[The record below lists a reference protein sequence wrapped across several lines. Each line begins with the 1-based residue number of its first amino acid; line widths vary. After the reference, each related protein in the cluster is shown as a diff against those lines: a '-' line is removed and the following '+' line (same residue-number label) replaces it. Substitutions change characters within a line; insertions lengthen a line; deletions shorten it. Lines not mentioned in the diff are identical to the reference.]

1 MYFTKMQGC
10 GNDYLLVDAVRQKI
24 PKEGRKGMAVKLSD
38 RHFGVG
44 ADGLIFIQ
52 GGEKAPYEMEM
63 YNADGS
69 RGEMCGNGIRCVG
82 KYLRDHGMAS
92 GRLMRIES
100 MGKVYELESLKAAS
114 EGSEKNKISKED
126 FFRVE
131 MGAPVFL
138 SGEETEIAGYQWTT
152 VSIGNPHA
160 VVLLSDHDPW
170 KVEIIGPLVENAPC
184 FPDRINAEFVRVRSE
199 SMIEMRVWERGSK
212 ETLSCG
218 TGACAAAAVCMQ
230 KGLTDEK
237 ITVKLIG
244 GELAVFWDRRR
255 NRMYLTGPAC
265 TVFEGEI

>member
-100 MGKVYELESLKAAS
+100 MGKVYAVESLKEAV
-114 EGSEKNKISKED
+114 
-126 FFRVE
+126 FRVE
-131 MGAPVFL
+131 MGAPFFL
-138 SGEETEIAGYQWTT
+138 SGEEAEIAGYRWMT

-160 VVLLSDHDPW
+160 VTLLSDKEPW
-170 KVEIIGPLVENAPC
+170 NVEVIGPLVENASC
-184 FPDRINAEFVRVRSE
+184 FPDRINAEFVRIRSE
-199 SMIEMRVWERGSK
+199 NLIEMRVWERGSK
-212 ETLSCG
+212 ETLACG

-244 GELAVFWDRRR
+244 GELTVFWDRRR